1 MIIYL
6 LGIFSIHLALS
17 LLLTPLV
24 IKFARFVGAVDIP
37 NPRNIHKKK
46 MPLLGGVAIFMSFIL
61 AFGMV
66 QLLFPDLIALEI
78 PDSFSLFFIALALI
92 SILMLGI
99 WDDISPQK
107 PGIKFLLQ
115 LLIATMVYAAGFG
128 ITELMNPFT
137 NEIIQIGYFS
147 YPLTVL
153 WIVGVTNAFNLIDG
167 LDGLASGVAII
178 SSFSIFTL
186 SIINQDINT
195 AILVLMLAGSLF
207 GFLFYNFYPAKI
219 FLGDSGSLILGF
231 SMAIF
236 SMQSFSKL
244 TTAFAMIVPVLVLGL
259 PIIDTLVSMLR
270 RFLKTY
276 LPQNEVTKHSTSL
289 YEKLHTIFLPDRSHI
304 HHQLIQRGLSHRN
317 TVLVLYFVS
326 AVLGGGAIALTNLGP
341 SENTHLILLL
351 TSIAIF
357 YGIKKLKYRE
367 MALLQNGIF
376 LHLYEHIILQQEYKH
391 ILLDTLFIILSYT
404 CAFQLIEWVDSGL
417 LIQDQFIA
425 SLLLVTFSQL
435 FIFWGT
441 GIYKETIRIAGIG
454 NMIKLLKGIL
464 FAVIVASFVLS
475 YIATPWQKFNL
486 LLPLLDFYFLGTLV
500 LGMRILFHILNY
512 LFKRNRYQNVR
523 HNILIYGADEKGI
536 LALHNILNNGINN
549 WNPLGFLDDNP
560 RLEGKYINGYPI
572 YGGHWKL
579 QRLLNTNNIQEI
591 LIASDNIKPEIM
603 RRIQQVA
610 NEKGITLLKFQINFN
625 TFNGKC
631 NWNSRS
637 EVNTEY
643 GYKIDVL

>member
-1 MIIYL
+1 MVIQFL
-6 LGIFSIHLALS
+6 ATFSIPLVLS
-17 LLLTPLV
+17 LLITPLV
-24 IKFARFVGAVDIP
+24 IKLAGVVGGIDIP
-37 NPRNIHKKK
+37 NRRNIHKK
-46 MPLLGGVAIFMSFIL
+46 PIPRLGGIAISLSFIMSFGTLI
-61 AFGMV
+61 
-66 QLLFPDLIALEI
+66 LLFPDLIALEI
-78 PDSFSLFFIALALI
+78 PDSLSLYFIVIALI
-92 SILMLGI
+92 SILVLGI

-115 LLIATMVYAAGFG
+115 LLIVTMVYAAGFK
-128 ITELMNPFT
+128 ITMLMNPFT
-137 NEIIQIGYFS
+137 HSIIHVGYFS

-153 WIVGVTNAFNLIDG
+153 WIIGVTNAFNLIDG

-186 SIINQDINT
+186 SIINQDIST

-207 GFLFYNFYPAKI
+207 GFLYYNFNPAKI

-259 PIIDTLVSMLR
+259 PIIDTLLAMLR

-276 LPQNEVTKHSTSL
+276 LPQNGVKRHTTSL
-289 YEKLHTIFLPDRSHI
+289 YDKLHSIFLPDRSHI

-317 TVLVLYFVS
+317 TVLLLYFVS
-326 AVLGGGAIALTNLGP
+326 AVLGGGAIALTHLG
-341 SENTHLILLL
+341 SSGNAQLILFL

-357 YGIKKLKYRE
+357 YGIKKLQYRE

-376 LHLYEHIILQQEYKH
+376 LHLYEHIILQREYKH
-391 ILLDTLFIILSYT
+391 IFLDTIFIILSYT
-404 CAFQLIEWVDSGL
+404 GAFQLIEWMDSKL
-417 LIQDQFIA
+417 LIQNQFYA
-425 SLLLVTFSQL
+425 SLLLVTFVQL

-441 GIYKETIRIAGIG
+441 GIYKETIPIAGIG
-454 NMIKLLKGIL
+454 NILNLLKGI
-464 FAVIVASFVLS
+464 FSAIIVSSFVLS
-475 YIATPWQKFNL
+475 FIATPWQNFNL

-512 LFKRNRYQNVR
+512 LFNRHKKGR
-523 HNILIYGADEKGI
+523 RNILIYGADEKGI

-579 QRLLNTNNIQEI
+579 KRLLNTNNIQEI
-591 LIASDNIKPEIM
+591 LIAHDHIKPEIM

-610 NEKGITLLKFQINFN
+610 NAKGITLLKFQINFN
-625 TFNGKC
+625 TFN
-631 NWNSRS
+631 NNSDLNSRS
-637 EVNTEY
+637 AVNARYT
-643 GYKIDVL
+643 YKIDVL